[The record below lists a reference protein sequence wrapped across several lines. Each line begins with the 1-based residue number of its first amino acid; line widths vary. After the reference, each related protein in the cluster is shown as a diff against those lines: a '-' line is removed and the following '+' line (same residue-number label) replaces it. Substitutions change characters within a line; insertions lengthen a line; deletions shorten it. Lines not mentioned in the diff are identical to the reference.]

1 MTEIILFV
9 VSIAL
14 LVFLGYAIFSLVQ
27 IRRTAKGLAETIEG
41 LNQRLPLIVKNLE
54 EITSNTLQATNA
66 VKKQVDDLSTTVARI
81 NGAMNYYLEKEEIF
95 RQQVGIP
102 VADAFH
108 TTSAVVKGIRAFL
121 DSWKS
126 GASSVSPGRSL

>member
-14 LVFLGYAIFSLVQ
+14 LVFLGYAVFSLVQ
-27 IRRTAKGLAETIEG
+27 IRRTAKDLAETIEG
-41 LNQRLPLIVKNLE
+41 LNQRLPFILKNLE

-81 NGAMNYYLEKEEIF
+81 NGTMNYYLEKEEIF
-95 RQQVGIP
+95 RRQVGIP
-102 VADAFH
+102 VADAFR

-126 GASSVSPGRSL
+126 EASSVSPRRSL